1 MVVVHGEVAAK
12 VRSAKFLAVTQD
24 RRVCLT
30 QASLTFALRHVPEGE
45 NVGDALRAT
54 KVRGD
59 NRRNHQQIRNFE
71 VLSEFQFFPM
81 QDLQIL
87 LHYIDT
93 HLLYSIIVFTIEFGL
108 Y

>member
-54 KVRGD
+54 KVEPSTNTELRGTFG
-59 NRRNHQQIRNFE
+59 IPI
-71 VLSEFQFFPM
+71 LSDARPS
-81 QDLQIL
+81 DIAS
-87 LHYIDT
+87 LHRYT
-93 HLLYSIIVFTIEFGL
+93 SAVQHHRFYH
-108 Y
+108 